1 MLVVQL
7 LLMGQSPQAARVTVR
22 RILEVPTDAYLR
34 AFMAKH
40 GAEKWVIDFSPPLTP
55 VKTRMGRSASVSN
68 HIPDGAL
75 NKNIA
80 SAKGEDFEALCAE
93 MA

>member
-1 MLVVQL
+1 
-7 LLMGQSPQAARVTVR
+7 
-22 RILEVPTDAYLR
+22 
-34 AFMAKH
+34 MAKH

-93 MA
+93 MAERVSRAINAIIIASSQASRSVAPPISLA